1 MSGDIFLKLNGIEGE
16 SKDQKHPNEIQLET
30 VSWGASNS
38 TSFNYGGGGG
48 TGKVTM
54 QDLHFTKVIDKASSK
69 LFYHCCSG
77 KHFPDA
83 TLTFR
88 KAGGEQEEYFQVK
101 MTDLMVSSITWSD
114 HAGGGSLAQEQGS
127 LSFTKIEFIYKMQGQ
142 DGKLQG
148 QVRADW
154 NVKENKGST

>member
-1 MSGDIFLKLNGIEGE
+1 MSGDIFLKLAGVDGE
-16 SKDQKHPNEIQLET
+16 SQDEGHKKEIQLET
-30 VSWGASNS
+30 VSWGASNAA
-38 TSFNYGGGGG
+38 SFNYGGGGG

-54 QDLHFTKVIDKASSK
+54 QDIHFTKVIDSSSNK

-88 KAGGEQEEYFQVK
+88 KSGEGHKEYFIVK
-101 MTDLMVSSITWSD
+101 LTDLMISSITWSD
-114 HAGGGSLAQEQGS
+114 SAGGNSLAQEQGS
-127 LSFTKIEFIYKMQGQ
+127 LAFTGIEFQYKEQKK
-142 DGKLQG
+142 DGGLEG
-148 QVRADW
+148 PVFARW

>member
-1 MSGDIFLKLNGIEGE
+1 MSGDIFLKIDGIEGE
-16 SKDQKHPNEIQLET
+16 STDEKHSGEIQLET
-30 VSWGASNS
+30 VSWGSSNAA
-38 TSFNYGGGGG
+38 SFNYGGGGG

-54 QDLHFTKVIDKASSK
+54 QDIHFTKVIDQASSK

-83 TLTFR
+83 VLTFR
-88 KAGGEQEEYFQVK
+88 KAGGDQEEYFQVK
-101 MTDLMVSSITWSD
+101 LKDLMISNITWSD
-114 HAGGGSLAQEQGS
+114 HAGGGGLAQEQGS
-127 LSFTKIEFIYKMQGQ
+127 LAFTDIEFIYKKQGQ

-148 QVRADW
+148 QQRAQW